1 VLRSPSAHATLTP
14 PIWTYSVSLGTED
27 FPFEKSLPEDAGGA
41 VAIVHTLVS
50 AGHQALLAGGCV
62 RDLLLGLRPQDYDV
76 ATDAPPE
83 RVSALFRPTRHVGA
97 QFGVVL
103 VKKRGQWIEVATFRA
118 EGPYLDGRRPVH
130 VTLSDA
136 RHDAT
141 RRDFTINGMFL
152 DPLGRQVVDYVG
164 GHADLAAR
172 LIRAIG
178 EPAQRFDEDYLR
190 LLRAVRF
197 AARLDF
203 AIEPLTLAAIRAHAP
218 KLAQVAAERVREE
231 LERMLG
237 HPARQQAWRLCREAG
252 LLPYLWPGA
261 GWTEHEL
268 RVIDTLLGRFPPEA
282 PFELVLAT
290 LLARRSPAQ
299 VEPIARALTLSNEQR
314 EMTAWLVAHQADLDD
329 PQAPTLAELKRLM
342 AHRAFAALMTLT
354 RARQK
359 DLADLTSLEKRIAAI
374 PPEAV
379 QPPPLVTGDDL
390 LQRGVAPGPIYTKVL
405 DTLYTQQLNEKL
417 RSRADALAALDHLLR
432 TMQ

>member
-1 VLRSPSAHATLTP
+1 VNLATE
-14 PIWTYSVSLGTED
+14 V
-27 FPFEKSLPEDAGGA
+27 FPFEKPLPDDAGGA
-41 VAIVHTLVS
+41 VAIVHKLVD

-62 RDLLLGLRPQDYDV
+62 RDLLLDLTPQDYDV

-103 VKKRGQWIEVATFRA
+103 VKKRGRWIEVATFRT

-130 VTLSDA
+130 VTLTDA
-136 RHDAT
+136 RHDAM

-152 DPLGRQVVDYVG
+152 DPLRRQIVDYVG
-164 GHADLAAR
+164 GHADLDAH

-203 AIEPLTLAAIRAHAP
+203 EIEPITLGAIRQHAP
-218 KLAQVAAERVREE
+218 TLAQVAPERVREE
-231 LERMLG
+231 LERMLA
-237 HPARQQAWRLCREAG
+237 HATRCRAWRLCKECG

-261 GWTEHEL
+261 GWSQDEL
-268 RVIDTLLGRFPPEA
+268 PIIDALLARLPPDA
-282 PFELVLAT
+282 PFELALAV
-290 LLARRSPAQ
+290 LLARRSLAEI
-299 VEPIARALTLSNEQR
+299 EPIARALTLSNEQR

-342 AHRAFAALMTLT
+342 ANRAFGALLMLA
-354 RARQK
+354 RARYA
-359 DLADLTSLEKRIAAI
+359 DHDDAPDRAAHLAKRIAAI
-374 PPEAV
+374 APESV

-390 LQRGVAPGPIYTKVL
+390 LARGVAQGPIYKEIL
-405 DTLYTQQLNEKL
+405 DALYTRQLNEELRTRDDALLALDALL
-417 RSRADALAALDHLLR
+417 RSRS
-432 TMQ
+432 